1 MNGSVTVLGSL
12 NIDLVASVECL
23 PGSGETVAATQLTKY
38 FGGKG
43 ANQAVAAARQGAHV
57 SMIGCVGKD
66 AEGRNYQNRLQAEGI
81 DVSAIRCDQ
90 EALTGTALIGVNLV
104 GENLI
109 MVAPEANGKLTADW
123 VREHRRTIETADCL
137 LLQFEVPREA
147 ILEAIKIA
155 NTANIPVI
163 VNPSPV
169 DDKFP
174 WGTVGIDTAIVN
186 ESEAE
191 HLTGLLPAEVNAQ
204 RDRWL
209 TAMQERAI
217 DKLIITRGAH
227 PTVALVGNPELLLV
241 VPTINVKPV
250 DTVGAGDA
258 FAGTLASALG
268 NGLPLEQALT
278 QANNAG
284 GLATLAAGAQE
295 AMPTKL
301 MTLNTR

>member
-191 HLTGLLPAEVNAQ
+191 HLTGL
-204 RDRWL
+204 
-209 TAMQERAI
+209 
-217 DKLIITRGAH
+217 
-227 PTVALVGNPELLLV
+227 
-241 VPTINVKPV
+241 
-250 DTVGAGDA
+250 
-258 FAGTLASALG
+258 
-268 NGLPLEQALT
+268 
-278 QANNAG
+278 
-284 GLATLAAGAQE
+284 
-295 AMPTKL
+295 
-301 MTLNTR
+301 